1 MGLFMVKKGGEVLTP
16 IDHRATRMPFGE
28 TLSRIFET
36 AGLGGLVRLAYDE
49 PLETALLGGL

>member
-1 MGLFMVKKGGEVLTP
+1 MGLFIEKKREREGLTP
-16 IDHRATRMPFGE
+16 RDHRAIRMSFGE

-49 PLETALLGGL
+49 H